1 MLRWEK
7 LSRVDIAITLTI
19 GMSDKAGREIRFEGA
34 GVSPGTAHGKIHVV
48 RDDLDDVP
56 RYRIASSQIT
66 DEIGRFEAA
75 LIQTRMQ
82 ILEMQQRIAE
92 SIGAKDAAI
101 FDAHLLVVE
110 DRTLIDEVL
119 RKLETD
125 LCNVEW
131 VFQEVATRYAETL
144 SKIDDPYLRERALD
158 IQDVTKR
165 VIRNLQG
172 KAPKRFLGLGEP
184 HILIAHNLTPSDTA
198 SMKREHVLGIATDLG
213 SRTSHTAIMAR
224 SLGIPAIVGLH
235 DVTAKLETGQYV
247 LLDGT
252 DGLLIVDPAPETLAH
267 YADIESKRAR
277 VVAKLKELRETSSTT
292 RDGRH
297 IVLSANIELPED
309 VDAVKAN
316 GAEGIGLYRT
326 EFLYLNRNTLPTEEE
341 QYEVYRKVAESV
353 QPNPLIIR
361 TFDLGGDKLAPGT
374 VDITDELNPFLGWR
388 AIRFCLEN
396 IDIFKTQLR
405 AILRASAVGNVKI
418 MFPMI
423 SGLDELRGAIAVLA
437 ECKKELS
444 SSKIDI
450 GEEIEVGAMIEIP
463 SAAISANVLARE
475 ADFFSIGTND
485 LIQYTLA
492 VDRVNEKIAHLYEP
506 THPAVLR
513 LLKMIADAAHANN
526 IWVGVCG
533 EMAGDVALIPLLLGL
548 GMDELSASATLVP
561 QVKRAVQSLAIPECR
576 ELVEV
581 ALNLD
586 TASEVLARCLELADK
601 RYGDLLG

>member
-1 MLRWEK
+1 
-7 LSRVDIAITLTI
+7 
-19 GMSDKAGREIRFEGA
+19 MSGDDAVKEIRFEGA
-34 GVSPGTAHGKIHVV
+34 GVSPGIARGRVHVV
-48 RDDLDDVP
+48 RDELDEVV
-56 RYRIASSQIT
+56 RYRIAPSQVP
-66 DEIGRFEAA
+66 DEISRFETA

-131 VFQEVATRYAETL
+131 IFQEVATRYAETL
-144 SKIDDPYLRERALD
+144 NQIDDPYLRERALD

-172 KAPKRFLGLGEP
+172 KAPRPFVALTEP

-198 SMKREHVLGIATDLG
+198 SIDRANVLGIATDLG
-213 SRTSHTAIMAR
+213 SRTSHAAILAR
-224 SLGIPAIVGLH
+224 SLNIPAVVGLH
-235 DVTAKLETGQYV
+235 DITTKLETGQHV
-247 LLDGT
+247 LLDGN
-252 DGLLIVDPAPETLAH
+252 DGCLMVDPTPETLLQ
-267 YADIESKRAR
+267 YAQIESRRAR
-277 VVAKLKELRETSSTT
+277 VTAQLKELRETTSTT

-326 EFLYLNRNTLPTEEE
+326 EFLYLNRTTLPTEDE
-341 QYEVYRKVAESV
+341 QYKTYRQVAERV
-353 QPNPLIIR
+353 CPDPLIVR

-374 VDITDELNPFLGWR
+374 VDIADELNPFLGWR

-396 IDIFKTQLR
+396 TDIFKTQLR

-423 SGLDELRGAIAVLA
+423 SGLDELRRAIAVLD
-437 ECKKELS
+437 ECKEELRS
-444 SSKIDI
+444 RNVDMSKK
-450 GEEIEVGAMIEIP
+450 IEVGAMIEIP
-463 SAAISANVLARE
+463 SAAICASVLAPE
-475 ADFFSIGTND
+475 VDFFSIGTND
-485 LIQYTLA
+485 LIQYALA
-492 VDRVNEKIAHLYEP
+492 VDRVNEKIAHLYKP

-526 IWVGVCG
+526 LWVGVCG
-533 EMAGDVALIPLLLGL
+533 EMAGDIALIPLLLGL
-548 GMDELSASATLVP
+548 GMDELSTAAILVP
-561 QVKRAVQSLAIPECR
+561 RVKRAVQSLTIPECR
-576 ELVEV
+576 ELVEETFK
-581 ALNLD
+581 LT
-586 TASEVLARCLELADK
+586 TASQILARCLEVADK